1 MDFRDFIAPL
11 TLVISIFLGSRFK
24 WNVLSVYGKDNRK
37 IYILKMAILISCSFV
52 GGIVFAELKNTPF
65 NMALFLMFLGLGSS
79 ILYTSMMRRMEDII
93 HLSTTYKILLFVV
106 CPVLG
111 SDIRFVDLALNI
123 AIVLLMF
130 IPPKKERE

>member
-24 WNVLSVYGKDNRK
+24 WSVLSVYGKDNRK
-37 IYILKMAILISCSFV
+37 IYIIKIISFLLCSLIAGAIFGQLPNTAFNTV
-52 GGIVFAELKNTPF
+52 LFFA
-65 NMALFLMFLGLGSS
+65 FLGLANS
-79 ILYTSMMRRMEDII
+79 ILYISMMRRAEDII
-93 HLSTTYKILLFVV
+93 HLSTTYKVLLFIV

-111 SDIRFVDLALNI
+111 SGIGFVDLALKI

-130 IPPKKERE
+130 IPPKKEKE